1 MLKDLKGGGCLS
13 IGTAFCQVV
22 SILILPWTMQNYTPG
37 EFGLYSLLMIL
48 TSLLSAIFT
57 FNSEVLVF
65 SKESKL
71 HSIKIIN
78 GNIKRCILIAA
89 CLLCVVLIFGRYF
102 EYQNYWL
109 VLPFAALV
117 QSVFFNLY
125 YLNNKFGLFARMAVM
140 SVISSLCTSI
150 LPNVVPIYGVI
161 SLYLSFVFGLFISIL
176 LNFRFVFFVIKKF
189 RCKYKF
195 EKIGFYVFLQNSLD
209 QASSAVVLSFIGTGY
224 GTAMLGYYALATRLL
239 SAPLKFISS
248 SFSQVYAREM
258 SEKKSLILFN
268 KFSNLMVFFS
278 VVAYC
283 GVNLILVYGDGF
295 IPEGW
300 KDVSKIVL
308 ILTIGYSIR
317 FIASALSHTP
327 IIYMKL
333 KFNTKL
339 AILGV
344 GISMLVVLVSV
355 WMNYHF
361 NTMLTILSAWYLL
374 YYFGCFKW
382 YRLVVERNER

>member
-117 QSVFFNLY
+117 QSVFL
-125 YLNNKFGLFARMAVM
+125 
-140 SVISSLCTSI
+140 
-150 LPNVVPIYGVI
+150 IY
-161 SLYLSFVFGLFISIL
+161 
-176 LNFRFVFFVIKKF
+176 
-189 RCKYKF
+189 
-195 EKIGFYVFLQNSLD
+195 
-209 QASSAVVLSFIGTGY
+209 
-224 GTAMLGYYALATRLL
+224 
-239 SAPLKFISS
+239 
-248 SFSQVYAREM
+248 
-258 SEKKSLILFN
+258 
-268 KFSNLMVFFS
+268 
-278 VVAYC
+278 
-283 GVNLILVYGDGF
+283 
-295 IPEGW
+295 
-300 KDVSKIVL
+300 
-308 ILTIGYSIR
+308 
-317 FIASALSHTP
+317 
-327 IIYMKL
+327 II
-333 KFNTKL
+333 
-339 AILGV
+339 
-344 GISMLVVLVSV
+344 
-355 WMNYHF
+355 
-361 NTMLTILSAWYLL
+361 
-374 YYFGCFKW
+374 
-382 YRLVVERNER
+382 